1 MREMKQTDTTDGK
14 GTDSIRKSQRQD
26 PLIADQRNNSPK
38 AHSAE
43 SQKS

>member
-14 GTDSIRKSQRQD
+14 GTNSIRKSQKQD
-26 PLIADQRNNSPK
+26 PLIADRRNKSPK
-38 AHSAE
+38 ARSAE